1 MLNAQLAEL
10 EQEFRKQWRGYQP
23 QSYSNYL
30 EQVPPEEEAAL
41 LARLLSVELEY
52 AYQPPNLLD
61 EFESD
66 ASEKSSSTENASEDE
81 DDQRVS
87 HESLFSSIDSPT
99 EDSAGVADPIGDV
112 EFALRLRFDAEP
124 PNYDSYLDLCPNE
137 KERVGG
143 MMQMMEE
150 KLQRAGRVR
159 SSTAE
164 PDQHDTTVP
173 EGAAPKTISLS
184 QLPCSLGYF
193 LLTDVIGKRWH
204 GYGL

>member
-81 DDQRVS
+81 DDQRVFPRVT
-87 HESLFSSIDSPT
+87 LFFIIDSP
-99 EDSAGVADPIGDV
+99 
-112 EFALRLRFDAEP
+112 
-124 PNYDSYLDLCPNE
+124 N
-137 KERVGG
+137 
-143 MMQMMEE
+143 
-150 KLQRAGRVR
+150 
-159 SSTAE
+159 
-164 PDQHDTTVP
+164 
-173 EGAAPKTISLS
+173 
-184 QLPCSLGYF
+184 
-193 LLTDVIGKRWH
+193 
-204 GYGL
+204 